1 MSAAPAVKFLNPH
14 AEVSRRGLALH
25 ASINAAGGLEDIL
38 RSNLGPRGTL
48 KLLVSGSGELKL
60 TKDGAVL
67 LHNMEIIHPTAKII
81 ARAATAQDDE
91 CGDGTTS
98 VVLLVGEILRQAE
111 RPLVDGIHP
120 RHLVDGIELART
132 ELLRSFIP
140 RVQIAVDRN
149 DREQLG
155 RAVRCALATKLSDDA
170 LVAHISDLVADAALI
185 VHHDN
190 EPIDLFMVEIM
201 TIESR
206 TAMHSSL
213 VRGLVLDH
221 GTRHPDMPKD
231 LENAYV
237 LTCNVSLEYEKPELG
252 GGFFYSSAGQRER
265 LAQAEREA
273 VAHQVEKILRL
284 KRQVCD
290 EVGTKAGFLIVNQKG
305 ISPDALEML
314 AREGIMALRRAKR
327 RNMER
332 LVLACGGTAVNS
344 LDDLNPS
351 VLGKAVRVFEETH
364 GEDKYTF
371 VEAPPTAR
379 SCTLVL
385 RGSDKQTLQQ
395 LKDAVRDGLHTA
407 RHFLDDAYVVPGG
420 GAFECAAYQ
429 HLQAYSKT
437 VQGRARLGVQTFADA
452 LLVIPK
458 TLAENSG
465 LDAQETVLQ
474 MIEAHEAGRTVGLD
488 AHSGE
493 LVEPLGRG
501 IVDCCRPKRHA
512 LSLASTITTQ
522 LLLVDEL
529 LKAGRDTRSK

>member
-1 MSAAPAVKFLNPH
+1 MAAAPAVKFLNPH

-25 ASINAAGGLEDIL
+25 ANINAAGGLEDIL
-38 RSNLGPRGTL
+38 RSNLGPRGTM

-111 RPLVDGIHP
+111 RPLIDGTHP
-120 RHLVDGIELART
+120 RHLVDGIELARA
-132 ELLRSFIP
+132 ELIRNFLP
-140 RVQIAVDRN
+140 AVQTTVERG
-149 DREQLG
+149 DREQLCQ
-155 RAVRCALATKLSDDA
+155 AVRSAIGTKLSDEHV
-170 LVAHISDLVADAALI
+170 VAHFAELVTDAALT
-185 VHHDN
+185 VHRDN
-190 EPIDLFMVEIM
+190 EPLDLFMVEIM
-201 TIESR
+201 NMESR
-206 TAMHSSL
+206 TVMHSSF

-231 LENAYV
+231 LQNAYV
-237 LTCNVSLEYEKPELG
+237 LTCNVSLEYEKSELG
-252 GGFFYSSAGQRER
+252 SGFFYSSAEQREK
-265 LAQAEREA
+265 LAQAERDV
-273 VAHQVEKILRL
+273 VAHQVEKILQL

-290 EVGTKAGFLIVNQKG
+290 GANAETGFLVVNQKG
-305 ISPDALEML
+305 ISPDALDLL

-344 LDDLNPS
+344 LDDLSPA
-351 VLGKAVRVFEETH
+351 VLGKATRVYEETL
-364 GEDKYTF
+364 GEDKFTF
-371 VEAPPTAR
+371 VEAPSTAR
-379 SCTLVL
+379 SCTLML
-385 RGSDKQTLQQ
+385 RGPDKHTLQQ

-407 RHFLDDAYVVPGG
+407 KHFLDDALVLPGA

-429 HLQAYSKT
+429 HLQAYSKQ
-437 VQGRARLGVQTFADA
+437 VHGRARLGVNVFADA

-465 LDAQETVLQ
+465 LDAQETILQ
-474 MIEAHEAGRTVGLD
+474 MIEAHEAGRMVGLD
-488 AHSGE
+488 VHTGQ
-493 LVEPLGRG
+493 LVEPMGFG
-501 IVDCCRPKRHA
+501 IIDCCRPKRHA
-512 LSLASTITTQ
+512 ISLATTITTQ

-529 LKAGRDTRSK
+529 LKAGRDTRPK

>member
-1 MSAAPAVKFLNPH
+1 MAAAPAVKFLNPN

-25 ASINAAGGLEDIL
+25 ANINAAGGLEDIL
-38 RSNLGPRGTL
+38 RSNLGPRGTM

-98 VVLLVGEILRQAE
+98 VVLLVGEVLRQAE
-111 RPLVDGIHP
+111 RPLVDGTHP

-132 ELLRSFIP
+132 ELIRNFLP
-140 RVQIAVDRN
+140 GVQTVVDRD
-149 DREQLG
+149 DREQLW
-155 RAVRCALATKLSDDA
+155 RVVRCALNTKLSDE
-170 LVAHISDLVADAALI
+170 LVIAHLTDLVSDAALT
-185 VHHDN
+185 VHRN
-190 EPIDLFMVEIM
+190 GEPLDLFMVEIM
-201 TIESR
+201 AMESR
-206 TAMHSSL
+206 TVMHSSL

-221 GTRHPDMPKD
+221 GARHPDMPKD
-231 LENAYV
+231 LQNAYV
-237 LTCNVSLEYEKPELG
+237 LTCNVSLEYEKSELG
-252 GGFFYSSAGQRER
+252 GGFFYSSAEQREK
-265 LAQAEREA
+265 LALAERDA

-290 EVGTKAGFLIVNQKG
+290 ESGSNAGFVVVNQKG
-305 ISPDALEML
+305 ISPDALDML

-344 LDDLNPS
+344 LDDLNPA
-351 VLGKAVRVFEETH
+351 VLGRATRVFEETL
-364 GEDKYTF
+364 GEDKFTF
-371 VEAPPTAR
+371 VEAASTAR

-385 RGSDKQTLQQ
+385 RGPDKHTLQQ

-407 RHFLDDAYVVPGG
+407 KHFLEDACLVPGA

-429 HLQAYSKT
+429 HLQEYAKQ
-437 VQGRARLGVQTFADA
+437 VHGRARLGVKVFADA
-452 LLVIPK
+452 LLIIPK

-465 LDAQETVLQ
+465 LDAQETILQ
-474 MIEAHEAGRTVGLD
+474 MIEAHERGRMVGLD
-488 AHSGE
+488 VHAGE
-493 LVEPLGRG
+493 LIEPMGQG

-512 LSLASTITTQ
+512 ISLATTITTQ

-529 LKAGRDTRSK
+529 LKAGRDTRTK